1 MELRTTEDSIQE
13 LVVLYESLR
22 LSPIWTT
29 VLGTTTS
36 TTCPLPPFPV
46 PTATG
51 ESDSSDNGGGIMIG
65 DTRSIPDVASAVM
78 TLATIQSTLSELPI
92 PKFRKRLETVDPI
105 TNQPR
110 YGEQTFKRVQRLV
123 QTFDF
128 LNQHIGHRRRRRGT
142 SETTTNSLGDD
153 DVVRD
158 DDDND
163 DGEDEEE
170 TPTTRMLQELQN
182 RYQLQLSLEE
192 QERVRLEQERLR
204 QEEEARQEAL
214 RQQQEME
221 ATAQAMANR
230 ERQAREAEAMELRRQ
245 AEEIRQRRLAQER
258 AEQDWL
264 NNIPKGVDGVKLQIR
279 TLQESTRDEPGA
291 CRKAITSL
299 YTLFQQINAH
309 PEETKFRRIRRDH
322 EQFQADIGRH
332 KGGIELLI
340 AAGFTLGAID
350 DVPCYLSKEPN
361 IEKDMDGW
369 SAWFDLL
376 KGTLQVLEEELMKR

>member
-1 MELRTTEDSIQE
+1 MELRTTEDSVEE

-29 VLGTTTS
+29 VLGTTT

-46 PTATG
+46 PTTTTN
-51 ESDSSDNGGGIMIG
+51 DSSDNCDNNGA
-65 DTRSIPDVASAVM
+65 TRLIPDVASAVT
-78 TLATIQSTLSELPI
+78 TLATIQSTLSQLPI

-110 YGEQTFKRVQRLV
+110 YGEQTLKRVKRLV

-128 LNQHIGHRRRRRGT
+128 LNQHIGQRRRGK
-142 SETTTNSLGDD
+142 SETTTDSLGDG
-153 DVVRD
+153 VRED
-158 DDDND
+158 DDDD
-163 DGEDEEE
+163 EDEEE

-204 QEEEARQEAL
+204 QEEEVRQEAL

-230 ERQAREAEAMELRRQ
+230 ERQAREAETMELRRQ

-264 NNIPKGVDGVKLQIR
+264 NSIPKGVDGVKLQIQ

-291 CRKAITSL
+291 YRKAITSL

-350 DVPCYLSKEPN
+350 EVPCFISKEPN
-361 IEKDMDGW
+361 IENDMDGW

-376 KGTLQVLEEELMKR
+376 KGTLQVLEEELLKR